1 MKTINQWLQIFFS
14 IIIFSSSI
22 FSIQFPGDEWVQ
34 NGVDLFYNYETDEAV
49 SLLSEARVKFPEN
62 PRVHFTWVAARMLN
76 HEANQPIKESYI
88 QLEHDLNE
96 VIPILEQLNS
106 KHPDHPEYQ
115 LYLGS
120 AIGLKARINLGK
132 KEWLSTLI
140 NAFRGFRIIRK
151 IEINYPEIIDAKLPI
166 GIVEYFAGLNPGF
179 LQWTA
184 KLFGLEATKQA
195 GLKKI
200 ETAAQFGEFSYVEA
214 KKIYIFLNLWV
225 ENKPDLLLKFS
236 KDLHQNYPQNFFFNI
251 MYLESKI
258 KYGNLDE
265 IPPMF
270 LQMETALEKLT
281 PIQKLWYKSYLA
293 YEQALYHFLC
303 DNYNSALEFVDISIK
318 EYHAE
323 LDVILAH
330 AFLLKGKIHDVKNE
344 REKAKQSY
352 KDCVALDNYTYAINE
367 AKNYLKV
374 KYKK

>member
-1 MKTINQWLQIFFS
+1 
-14 IIIFSSSI
+14 
-22 FSIQFPGDEWVQ
+22 
-34 NGVDLFYNYETDEAV
+34 
-49 SLLSEARVKFPEN
+49 
-62 PRVHFTWVAARMLN
+62 MLN
-76 HEANQPIKESYI
+76 HEASHPMKESYSL
-88 QLEHDLNE
+88 LENDLNE
-96 VIPILEQLNS
+96 VIPILEHLVS
-106 KHPDHPEYQ
+106 IHPDHPEYQ

-151 IEINYPEIIDAKLPI
+151 IEINYPELIDAKLPI

-195 GLKKI
+195 GLNKI
-200 ETAAQFGEFSYVEA
+200 ETAANFGEFSHVEA

-236 KDLHQNYPQNFFFNI
+236 KELHQNFPQNFFFNI

-258 KYGNLDE
+258 KYGNSDE
-265 IPPMF
+265 VLPMI
-270 LQMETALEKLT
+270 LQMEEALEKLT

-293 YEQALYHFLC
+293 YEKALYQYLHE
-303 DNYNSALEFVDISIK
+303 NYNSALEFVDISIK

-330 AFLLKGKIHDVKNE
+330 ALLLKGKIHDVKNE
-344 REKAKQSY
+344 REKAEQAY
-352 KDCVALDNYTYAINE
+352 QDCLALDNYTYAIKE
-367 AKNYLKV
+367 AKKYLNV
-374 KYKK
+374 KFEK